1 MYRDFTRSAIGS
13 VVDAGSV
20 LDSSHAWFDGQKIHR
35 FGSIGAIKES
45 HAIAADIPDHE
56 PPLDS
61 LALSMPRDFPPV
73 EPDSSP
79 NFTKR

>member
-1 MYRDFTRSAIGS
+1 M
-13 VVDAGSV
+13 
-20 LDSSHAWFDGQKIHR
+20 LDSSHALLDGQNIHR
-35 FGSIGAIKES
+35 FGSIGAIKEA

-61 LALSMPRDFPPV
+61 LALSTPRDFPNI